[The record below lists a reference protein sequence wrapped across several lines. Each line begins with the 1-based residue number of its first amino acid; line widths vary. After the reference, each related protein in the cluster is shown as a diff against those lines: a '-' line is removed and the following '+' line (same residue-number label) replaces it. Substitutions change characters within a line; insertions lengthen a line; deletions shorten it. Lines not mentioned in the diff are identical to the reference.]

1 MIISL
6 SDRWVVV
13 QRLYQRSPDRPA
25 HRHQLVDHQGCKTHL
40 VLSRRRERQLKRQ
53 LVRSWDVASAQLTF
67 SSLSLLDPSDPLI
80 LYIDISL
87 MKLNFISR
95 LNSALLSKL
104 GHLWGNDILQ
114 CILST
119 LIPGNK
125 SHLNSYFL
133 RKNTEN
139 QYTIDAQN
147 SCFDELNL

>member
-1 MIISL
+1 MQLNIRIQL
-6 SDRWVVV
+6 NKIAVWRFLHAALLIFG
-13 QRLYQRSPDRPA
+13 LYYEKRTNELQTN
-25 HRHQLVDHQGCKTHL
+25 LL
-40 VLSRRRERQLKRQ
+40 LLRRRERVQFWQ
-53 LVRSWDVASAQLTF
+53 LVRSRDVASAQLTF
-67 SSLSLLDPSDPLI
+67 SSLSLLDPLI
-80 LYIDISL
+80 LNIDISL

-104 GHLWGNDILQ
+104 GHLWGNDILH